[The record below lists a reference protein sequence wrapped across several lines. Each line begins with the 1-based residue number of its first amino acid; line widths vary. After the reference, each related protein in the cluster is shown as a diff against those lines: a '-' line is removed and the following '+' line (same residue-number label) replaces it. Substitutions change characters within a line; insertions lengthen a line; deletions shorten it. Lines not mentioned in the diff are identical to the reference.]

1 VLAVTGIVLSRS
13 YVPDPAVAFDPG
25 LHHLANPAARWM
37 TWHRVASSALLP
49 ALIVLL
55 LATLR
60 SRWRLVLA
68 LAVAVGLSPA
78 AGITGRNLGWDQLA
92 LWAVTVGDASLRG
105 IWHPAFDDKIRFVL
119 THGTELDKGEYRTTI
134 ALHLATLPVAAA
146 LAGIAARRHIATVTR
161 RLAGVVQRQNISF
174 PS

>member
-13 YVPDPAVAFDPG
+13 YVPHSGAG
-25 LHHLANPAARWM
+25 WI
-37 TWHRVASSALLP
+37 TWHRAAASALLP

-68 LAVAVGLSPA
+68 VVVAIGLSPV
-78 AGITGRNLGWDQLA
+78 AGITGRNLAWDQLA

-119 THGTELDKGEYRTTI
+119 THGVELDKGEYRTTI
-134 ALHLATLPVAAA
+134 ALHLVTLPVATA